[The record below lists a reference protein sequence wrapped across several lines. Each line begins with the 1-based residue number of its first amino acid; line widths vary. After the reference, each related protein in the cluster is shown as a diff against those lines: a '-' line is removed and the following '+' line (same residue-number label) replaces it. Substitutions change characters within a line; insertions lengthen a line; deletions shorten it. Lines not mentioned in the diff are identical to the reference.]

1 MVYLV
6 VFDLNHPKTSRKA
19 VEQAIK
25 EASVSWCSFWK
36 SAYLI
41 RSGLPSNQI
50 IEKIQPLLDN
60 ADRLFIVES
69 TRDYQGWLT
78 DDQWK
83 FVEEKIYR

>member
-6 VFDLNHPKTSRKA
+6 VFDLNHPKTSRKE
-19 VEQAIK
+19 VERAIK
-25 EASVSWCSFWK
+25 EVSVSWCSFWK

-41 RSGLPSNQI
+41 RSGLPSSQI
-50 IEKIQPLLDN
+50 IAKIQPLLDN
-60 ADRLFIVES
+60 MDRLFIVES

>member
-6 VFDLNHPKTSRKA
+6 VFDLNHPRTSRKE
-19 VEQAIK
+19 VERAIK
-25 EASVSWCSFWK
+25 EVSVSWCSFWK

-41 RSGLPSNQI
+41 RSGLPSSQI
-50 IEKIQPLLDN
+50 IAKIQPLLDN
-60 ADRLFIVES
+60 MDRLFIVES

>member
-6 VFDLNHPKTSRKA
+6 VFDLNHPKTSRKE
-19 VEQAIK
+19 VERTIK
-25 EASVSWCSFWK
+25 EVSVSWCSFWK

-41 RSGLPSNQI
+41 RSGLPSSQI
-50 IEKIQPLLDN
+50 IAKIQPLLDN
-60 ADRLFIVES
+60 MDRLFIVES

>member
-6 VFDLNHPKTSRKA
+6 VYDLNNPNTPRKE

-25 EASVSWCSFWK
+25 QVSTSWCSFWK

-41 RSGLPSNQI
+41 RSGLPSSQI
-50 IEKIQPLLDN
+50 IAKIQPILDDV
-60 ADRLFIVES
+60 DRLFIVES

-78 DDQWK
+78 DDQWA
-83 FVEEKIYR
+83 FVEKNIYR